1 MIQFKLN
8 PKDFNYLN
16 TTYNVVPINNQ
27 NLSHYYSLIQD
38 SIKYFNIEKKWDG
51 MFTFED
57 AVSRIQNGMTMYVGL
72 LDIDVFGYVWFR
84 EYNNDR
90 FLFNLFVRN
99 KITNKTYTGKEFVSD
114 VINRYEYDKVI
125 HCEVDEWNEKSIRLF
140 KRIGFK

>member
-27 NLSHYYSLIQD
+27 NLSHCYPLIQD

-84 EYNNDR
+84 EYNNDK

-140 KRIGFK
+140 KKVGFK

>member
-27 NLSHYYSLIQD
+27 NLSHCYPLIQD

-140 KRIGFK
+140 KKVGFK